1 MDSDITTCTSD
12 LTHEV
17 VENEVGILVA
27 HEQTGADK
35 RRPLSLDFDLPVG
48 DVLLTSWSHSYTG
61 LGPENGK
68 FRADSFAESSES
80 FGGT

>member
-1 MDSDITTCTSD
+1 MRKPKLRKHAEYSERAAGNVDSDITTCTSD

-35 RRPLSLDFDLPVG
+35 RRPLSLDGDLPVG
-48 DVLLTSWSHSYTG
+48 DVLMTSWSHSYTRKW
-61 LGPENGK
+61 EM
-68 FRADSFAESSES
+68 
-80 FGGT
+80 